1 MQVLP
6 KTNGA
11 GKPNGQTATR
21 KRINLGLQGGGSHGA
36 FTWGVLDRL
45 LEDERIEIEAL
56 TGASAGAVNAVV
68 LADGM
73 ATGDRSHARKTLRR
87 FWEAVSAS
95 GTYSPMRRSP
105 LEAAKGGW
113 NLDNSPGYIFFD
125 VLSRIASPYDLNPL
139 DLNPLRD
146 LLKKTVDFDR
156 VRSSMLKVFVSAT
169 NVETGRA
176 KVFEKSQLTINHILA
191 SACLPFMFKS
201 VEIDGVPYW
210 DGGYMGNPP
219 LWPLFDHSTSD
230 DVFIVQINP
239 IRRPGVPKS
248 AREILNRMNEI
259 TFNASLL
266 RELRSIDFVTR
277 LMDDGHLKG
286 TGYRRVLV
294 HMIGDENALS
304 GLGASSKLNTE
315 AAFLEMLFQK
325 GRRAMGGWLDQHF
338 GDVGE
343 RSTVNIRELFMG
355 DEDALDGS
363 RIKRNAHF
371 RDHKPTEAPEAQ

>member
-1 MQVLP
+1 
-6 KTNGA
+6 
-11 GKPNGQTATR
+11 
-21 KRINLGLQGGGSHGA
+21 
-36 FTWGVLDRL
+36 
-45 LEDERIEIEAL
+45 
-56 TGASAGAVNAVV
+56 VNAVV

-73 ATGDRSHARKTLRR
+73 ATGCRNEARKTLRK
-87 FWEAVSAS
+87 FWEAVSAA
-95 GTYSPMRRSP
+95 GAFSPVRRSP

-113 NLDNSPGYIFFD
+113 NLDSSPGYIFFD
-125 VLSRIASPYDLNPL
+125 VLSRIASQYDLNPL
-139 DLNPLRD
+139 NLNPLRD
-146 LLKKTVDFDR
+146 LLKKSVNFDR
-156 VRSSMLKVFVSAT
+156 VHSSPVKIFISAT

-176 KVFEKSQLTINHILA
+176 HVFDKQKITINHVLA

-230 DVFIVQINP
+230 DVVIVQINP
-239 IRRPGVPKS
+239 IKREGVPKS
-248 AREILNRMNEI
+248 AREILNRLNEI

-277 LMDDGHLKG
+277 LMEAGHLQG

-294 HMIGDENALS
+294 HMVGDELALS
-304 GLGASSKLNTE
+304 ALGASSKLNTE

-325 GRRAMGGWLDQHF
+325 GRRAATTWLSAHF
-338 GDVGE
+338 DDVGE

-363 RIKRNAHF
+363 RISRNAAY
-371 RDHKPTEAPEAQ
+371 RDPPHQSSLSAVEEAGR